1 MLSLQNKKLRDDLN
15 SNVAGEKDT
24 VTNWRK
30 SLELE
35 KVTRLKVKVLYLII
49 YHYFYL
55 VFLVGV
61 SIDETNSGKCKI
73 TISVDCIVNAIFIFQ
88 FYTFK
93 NR

>member
-61 SIDETNSGKCKI
+61 SIDETNGGKC
-73 TISVDCIVNAIFIFQ
+73 
-88 FYTFK
+88 
-93 NR
+93 